1 MKQAISQGVSQAL
14 INSLESINR
23 TDQSQSCYLCRIN
36 PGSQS
41 MWRKFITN
49 PRFLGRSR
57 KFMCS
62 SQGEKRGKY
71 FWFDFIFKYVYHVCV
86 TCQKQVLDSL
96 VLELLADVSLSCE
109 LLPSPTA
116 VYNSFLSSPPPVLK
130 GEQNRCE
137 AVRSRSGW
145 WVGGGCPGGGWELF
159 PDLPW
164 LCELVAVTKVSGSD
178 DHQKTFLS
186 QCCFPGHV

>member
-86 TCQKQVLDSL
+86 TCQKQALDSL

-145 WVGGGCPGGGWELF
+145 WVARWWVGA
-159 PDLPW
+159 LP
-164 LCELVAVTKVSGSD
+164 
-178 DHQKTFLS
+178 
-186 QCCFPGHV
+186 